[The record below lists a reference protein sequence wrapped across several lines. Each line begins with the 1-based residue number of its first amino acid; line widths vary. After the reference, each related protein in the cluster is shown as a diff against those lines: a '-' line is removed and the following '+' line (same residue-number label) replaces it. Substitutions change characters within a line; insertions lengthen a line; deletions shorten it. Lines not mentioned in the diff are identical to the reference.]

1 MSGFE
6 VCIQGD
12 GRVVVLGEV
21 DMATAPELSE
31 AIESLIS
38 TGAQRVV
45 VDAAGVT
52 FMDSTGLNALCLGQ
66 AKLEAQGGV
75 LVLGAVSRQVETV
88 LHATGLES
96 MFVRES
102 PAA

>member
-6 VCIQGD
+6 VCIRGD

-31 AIESLIS
+31 AIESLIN

-52 FMDSTGLNALCLGQ
+52 FMDSTGLAAPGHR
-66 AKLEAQGGV
+66 
-75 LVLGAVSRQVETV
+75 SRE
-88 LHATGLES
+88 H
-96 MFVRES
+96 VR
-102 PAA
+102 P